1 MMTVQCS
8 DVSQSLCAYFKLKW
22 GMQNITNL
30 RDAKKGCFHVTF
42 YRFFFLTLF
51 GNCSCRVVEMETE
64 IQGKGNASHILKVK
78 ESFPCLF
85 DY

>member
-22 GMQNITNL
+22 GIQNTTDL

-42 YRFFFLTLF
+42 YRFFSLF